1 MFQSE
6 FNDTSYVILRR
17 DELGAVS
24 YLNEG
29 ITYEI
34 QVRLSNLEYTVMYVC
49 PWACL
54 FIIYNNIIDKD
65 LIENS

>member
-24 YLNEG
+24 YLTEG

-34 QVRLSNLEYTVMYVC
+34 QVRLITLIILNTQSCMYVHG
-49 PWACL
+49 PAY
-54 FIIYNNIIDKD
+54 YN
-65 LIENS
+65 